1 MISFLLNIFYTTAGF
16 FCGLFSLPTSIKF
29 VKRPFA
35 FIFQV
40 KTFWWAIGYMK
51 KARAMT
57 VGHVILLG
65 PKTEALDLE
74 HELIHVKQYEKMP
87 FIFPF
92 LYYLELFKKGYKN
105 NKYEVEAYQLAGNIY
120 RGT

>member
-1 MISFLLNIFYTTAGF
+1 MGLICA
-16 FCGLFSLPTSIKF
+16 LFSLPTNIKF
-29 VKRPFA
+29 IKKPYA

-40 KTFWWAIGYMK
+40 KTFWWTISYMK
-51 KARAMT
+51 NARAMT

-65 PKTEALDLE
+65 PKTEPLDLE

-87 FIFPF
+87 FIFPV

-105 NKYEVEAYQLAGNIY
+105 NKYEEEAYQLAGNVY
-120 RGT
+120 RGK